1 MVQGCLKNFCWH
13 RLSDFIYGVE
23 FPGFFAVDWRL
34 DMEIIGALW
43 VIIAH
48 HGADTQPGTATTT
61 SLKTQY
67 LQSGQY
73 SVSGQLERHW
83 VTVSCCR
90 QRECWY
96 HRTSF
101 QQKNIFLEKLY
112 KTAVCARLVRDDVR
126 YRDCTVDMSDKA
138 QTESIAQVVRT
149 KEHGL
154 LTSLTAALI
163 IQILI
168 LALVG
173 VNVSEISNLK

>member
-1 MVQGCLKNFCWH
+1 MVVWNISAGIGFQTLFMEVNFP
-13 RLSDFIYGVE
+13 DFLLLTG
-23 FPGFFAVDWRL
+23 DWTWRL
-34 DMEIIGALW
+34 LAPCELLSRITELIHNQARPPPPDSRLNIC
-43 VIIAH
+43 
-48 HGADTQPGTATTT
+48 
-61 SLKTQY
+61 
-67 LQSGQY
+67 QSGQY

-173 VNVSEISNLK
+173 VNVWEISNLK